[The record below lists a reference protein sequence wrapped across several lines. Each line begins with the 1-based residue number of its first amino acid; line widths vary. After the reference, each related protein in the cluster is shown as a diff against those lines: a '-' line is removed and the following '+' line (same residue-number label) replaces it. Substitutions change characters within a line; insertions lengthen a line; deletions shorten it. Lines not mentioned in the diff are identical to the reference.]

1 MTDAQ
6 LAMFGDGPTFPAPYQ
21 AHSSTSRAAAA
32 WADASGLAETARGKV
47 LRCIIEHGPVT
58 DEEIADLLAMSPS
71 TERPRR
77 VELHRDGLIEQHGN
91 DGTTRAGRK
100 AVRWVAA
107 W

>member
-6 LAMFGDGPTFPAPYQ
+6 LDLFGSHPAPYQ

-32 WADASGLAETARGKV
+32 WADASGLAETARGRV

-58 DEEIADLLAMSPS
+58 DEQIADLLAMNPS
-71 TERPRR
+71 TQRPRR
-77 VELHRDGLIEQHGN
+77 VELEADGLIVNYGL
-91 DGTTRAGRK
+91 DVPARSGRL
-100 AVRWVAA
+100 AARWVAA

>member
-6 LAMFGDGPTFPAPYQ
+6 LDLFGTHHAPYQ

-32 WADASGLAETARGKV
+32 WADASGLAETARGRV

-58 DEEIADLLAMSPS
+58 DEQIADLLAMNPS
-71 TERPRR
+71 TQRPRR
-77 VELHRDGLIEQHGN
+77 VELEADGLIVNYGL
-91 DGTTRAGRK
+91 DAPARSGRL
-100 AVRWVAA
+100 AARWVAA